1 LGQPQTSISY
11 PCHPT
16 GMGHHCY
23 SHESHWSTFGGP
35 PVRCQRNSVAGVTN
49 NTGHRACGS
58 RRDRMGARHRAATA
72 WSATVRRP
80 RVAEG
85 RSRWVRSPAPS
96 RTRKSRDPLAEDPC
110 ACVAASL
117 SCTSLT
123 GAPLP
128 RDAAAEVGPV
138 GVHELLISPILV
150 RHAADLHK
158 RRQPVI
164 EAAPTARSMLLDD
177 VRLRS
182 GR

>member
-1 LGQPQTSISY
+1 
-11 PCHPT
+11 
-16 GMGHHCY
+16 
-23 SHESHWSTFGGP
+23 
-35 PVRCQRNSVAGVTN
+35 
-49 NTGHRACGS
+49 
-58 RRDRMGARHRAATA
+58 
-72 WSATVRRP
+72 
-80 RVAEG
+80 
-85 RSRWVRSPAPS
+85 
-96 RTRKSRDPLAEDPC
+96 
-110 ACVAASL
+110 
-117 SCTSLT
+117 
-123 GAPLP
+123 LP